1 MQDRIRE
8 IACAISLHVAAINC
22 GIERKTMKNATALLR
37 DSMKVKPASKR
48 GARQK
53 TSTPKDVVR
62 LNFNENNYGPAP
74 EVKELLIDS
83 IGRVNEYQDFFA
95 IDLKR
100 KIAGFYGLDRTAEA
114 TAEINEFGEHSKPED
129 YVIIGAGSSAVIDM
143 LGEIFIN
150 PGDEIVYCTP
160 SYESFPDM
168 ANDYGGKRVE
178 IPLTADYHFD
188 LDRMYEAI
196 TEKTKLV
203 VVVNPNNP
211 TGTCITGAKIEEFVR
226 KVHEKAAGL
235 HAHDDGDVVVIVDE
249 AYYEYVDDP
258 EHYSMIEM
266 IRKGYDRPLIVQ
278 RTFSKAYGLAGLRI
292 GYAITQPV
300 LADAIMKACQAWN
313 YSGPGLLAC
322 EAALDY
328 QDYIRKVKALNIE
341 NRNYVAGELEKLG
354 FEVVPP
360 TANFIFFGAPKN
372 ATALQQEKMDPMRIK
387 KELAERKLMI
397 GAPNGHNRVSI
408 GTAEECKLFIAAMR
422 EIMR

>member
-1 MQDRIRE
+1 
-8 IACAISLHVAAINC
+8 
-22 GIERKTMKNATALLR
+22 MKNVTALLR

-53 TSTPKDVVR
+53 TSTPKGVTR

-74 EVKELLIDS
+74 EVTKLLIDS

-95 IDLKR
+95 IDLKQ
-100 KIAGFYGLDRTAEA
+100 KIADFYGLDKTAEA
-114 TAEINEFGEHSKPED
+114 ASETNEFGENSKPED

-150 PGDEIVYCTP
+150 PGDEVVYCMP

-168 ANDYGGKRVE
+168 VNDYGGKRVE

-188 LDRMYEAI
+188 LDGMYEAV

-211 TGTCITGAKIEEFVR
+211 TGTYINGAKIEKFIR
-226 KVHEKAAGL
+226 KVHEKAARL
-235 HAHDDGDVVVIVDE
+235 HPDDDQDVVVIVDE

-258 EHYSMIEM
+258 THYSMIEM
-266 IRKGYDRPLIVQ
+266 VQKGYDRPLIVQ

-292 GYAITQPV
+292 GYAITQPA
-300 LADAIMKACQAWN
+300 LADTIMKACQAWN

-328 QDYIRKVKALNIE
+328 QDYIKKVKALNIE
-341 NRNYVAGELEKLG
+341 NRNYVADELKQLG

-360 TANFIFFGAPKN
+360 AANFIFFGIPED
-372 ATALQQEKMDPMRIK
+372 ATAEEREKMDPVRVK
-387 KELAERKLMI
+387 NELAERKILI

-408 GTAEECKLFIAAMR
+408 GTAEECKMFIAAMK
-422 EIMR
+422 EIVR

>member
-1 MQDRIRE
+1 
-8 IACAISLHVAAINC
+8 
-22 GIERKTMKNATALLR
+22 MKNVTALLR

-53 TSTPKDVVR
+53 TSTPKGVTR

-74 EVKELLIDS
+74 EVTKLLIDS
-83 IGRVNEYQDFFA
+83 IGRVNEYQDFFS
-95 IDLKR
+95 IDLKQ
-100 KIAGFYGLDRTAEA
+100 KIADFYGLDKTAEA
-114 TAEINEFGEHSKPED
+114 ASETNEFGENSKPED

-150 PGDEIVYCTP
+150 PGDEVVYCMP

-168 ANDYGGKRVE
+168 VNDYGGKRVE

-188 LDRMYEAI
+188 LDGMYEAV

-211 TGTCITGAKIEEFVR
+211 TGTYINGAKIEKFIR
-226 KVHEKAAGL
+226 KVHEKAARL
-235 HAHDDGDVVVIVDE
+235 HPDDDQDVVVIVDE

-258 EHYSMIEM
+258 THYSMIEM
-266 IRKGYDRPLIVQ
+266 VQKGYDRPLIVQ

-292 GYAITQPV
+292 GYAITQPA

-328 QDYIRKVKALNIE
+328 QDYIKKVKALNIE
-341 NRNYVAGELEKLG
+341 NRNYVADELKQLG

-360 TANFIFFGAPKN
+360 AANFIFFGIPED
-372 ATALQQEKMDPMRIK
+372 ATAEEREKMDPVRVK
-387 KELAERKLMI
+387 NELAERKIMI

-408 GTAEECKLFIAAMR
+408 GTAEECKMFIAAMK
-422 EIMR
+422 EIVR

>member
-1 MQDRIRE
+1 
-8 IACAISLHVAAINC
+8 
-22 GIERKTMKNATALLR
+22 
-37 DSMKVKPASKR
+37 MKVKPASKR

-53 TSTPKDVVR
+53 TSTPKGVTR
-62 LNFNENNYGPAP
+62 LNYNENNYGPAP
-74 EVKELLIDS
+74 EVTKLLIDS

-95 IDLKR
+95 IDLKQ
-100 KIAGFYGLDRTAEA
+100 KIADFYGLDKTAKAASE
-114 TAEINEFGEHSKPED
+114 TNEFGEDSKPED

-150 PGDEIVYCTP
+150 PGDEVVYCMP

-168 ANDYGGKRVE
+168 VNDYGGKRVE

-188 LDRMYEAI
+188 LDGMYEAV

-211 TGTCITGAKIEEFVR
+211 TGTYINGAKIEEFIR
-226 KVHEKAAGL
+226 KVHEKAARR
-235 HAHDDGDVVVIVDE
+235 HPDDDQDVVVVVDE

-258 EHYSMIEM
+258 THYSMIEM
-266 IRKGYDRPLIVQ
+266 VQKGYDRPLIVQ

-292 GYAITQPV
+292 GYAITQPA

-322 EAALDY
+322 ETALDY
-328 QDYIRKVKALNIE
+328 QDYIKKVKALNIE
-341 NRNYVAGELEKLG
+341 NRNYVAEELKQLG

-360 TANFIFFGAPKN
+360 AANFIFFGIPED
-372 ATALQQEKMDPMRIK
+372 ATAEQREKMDPVRVK
-387 KELAERKLMI
+387 NELAERKIMI

-408 GTAEECKLFIAAMR
+408 GTAEECKVFIAAMKEVVR
-422 EIMR
+422 

>member
-1 MQDRIRE
+1 
-8 IACAISLHVAAINC
+8 
-22 GIERKTMKNATALLR
+22 MKNVTALLR

-53 TSTPKDVVR
+53 TSTPKGVTR

-74 EVKELLIDS
+74 EVTKLLIDS

-95 IDLKR
+95 IDLKQ
-100 KIAGFYGLDRTAEA
+100 KIADFYGLDKTAEA
-114 TAEINEFGEHSKPED
+114 ASETNEFGENSKPED

-150 PGDEIVYCTP
+150 PGDEVVYCMP

-168 ANDYGGKRVE
+168 VNDYGGKRVE

-188 LDRMYEAI
+188 LDGMYEAV

-211 TGTCITGAKIEEFVR
+211 TGTYINGAKIEKFIR
-226 KVHEKAAGL
+226 KVHEKAARL
-235 HAHDDGDVVVIVDE
+235 HPDDDQDVVVIVDE
-249 AYYEYVDDP
+249 AYYAYVDDP
-258 EHYSMIEM
+258 THYSMIEM
-266 IRKGYDRPLIVQ
+266 VQKGYDRPLIVQ

-292 GYAITQPV
+292 GYAITQPA

-328 QDYIRKVKALNIE
+328 QDYIKKVKALNIE
-341 NRNYVAGELEKLG
+341 NRNYVADELKQLG

-360 TANFIFFGAPKN
+360 AANFIFFGIPED
-372 ATALQQEKMDPMRIK
+372 ATAEEREKMDPVRVK
-387 KELAERKLMI
+387 NELAERKILI

-408 GTAEECKLFIAAMR
+408 GTAEECKMFIAAMK
-422 EIMR
+422 EIVR

>member
-1 MQDRIRE
+1 
-8 IACAISLHVAAINC
+8 
-22 GIERKTMKNATALLR
+22 MKNVTALLR

-53 TSTPKDVVR
+53 TSTPKGVTR

-74 EVKELLIDS
+74 EVTKLLIDS

-95 IDLKR
+95 IDLKQ
-100 KIAGFYGLDRTAEA
+100 KIADFYGLDKTAKAASE
-114 TAEINEFGEHSKPED
+114 TNEFGEDSKPED

-150 PGDEIVYCTP
+150 PGGEVVYCMP

-168 ANDYGGKRVE
+168 VNDYGGKRVE

-188 LDRMYEAI
+188 LDGMYEAV

-211 TGTCITGAKIEEFVR
+211 TGTYINGAKIEKFIR
-226 KVHEKAAGL
+226 KVHEKAARL
-235 HAHDDGDVVVIVDE
+235 HPDDDQDVVVIVDE

-258 EHYSMIEM
+258 THYSMIEM
-266 IRKGYDRPLIVQ
+266 VQKGYDRPLIVQ

-292 GYAITQPV
+292 GYAITQPA

-328 QDYIRKVKALNIE
+328 QDYIKKVKALNIE
-341 NRNYVAGELEKLG
+341 NRNYVADELKQLG

-360 TANFIFFGAPKN
+360 AANFIFFGIPED
-372 ATALQQEKMDPMRIK
+372 ATAEEREKMDPVRVK
-387 KELAERKLMI
+387 NELAERKILI

-408 GTAEECKLFIAAMR
+408 GTAEECKMFIAAMK
-422 EIMR
+422 EIVR

>member
-1 MQDRIRE
+1 
-8 IACAISLHVAAINC
+8 
-22 GIERKTMKNATALLR
+22 MKNVTALLR

-53 TSTPKDVVR
+53 TSTPKGVTR
-62 LNFNENNYGPAP
+62 LNYNENNYGPAP
-74 EVKELLIDS
+74 EVTKLLIDS

-95 IDLKR
+95 IDLKQ
-100 KIAGFYGLDRTAEA
+100 KIADFYGLDKTAKAASE
-114 TAEINEFGEHSKPED
+114 TNEFGEDSKPED

-150 PGDEIVYCTP
+150 PGDEVVYCMP

-168 ANDYGGKRVE
+168 VNDYGGKRVE

-188 LDRMYEAI
+188 LDGMYEAV

-211 TGTCITGAKIEEFVR
+211 TGTYINGAKIEEFIR
-226 KVHEKAAGL
+226 KVHEKAARL
-235 HAHDDGDVVVIVDE
+235 HPDGDQDVVVIVDE

-258 EHYSMIEM
+258 THYSMIEM
-266 IRKGYDRPLIVQ
+266 VQKGYDRPLIVQ

-292 GYAITQPV
+292 GYAITQPA

-328 QDYIRKVKALNIE
+328 QDYIKKVKALNIE
-341 NRNYVAGELEKLG
+341 NRNYVAEELNQLG

-360 TANFIFFGAPKN
+360 AANFIFFGIPED
-372 ATALQQEKMDPMRIK
+372 ATAEQREKMDPVRVK
-387 KELAERKLMI
+387 NELAERKIMI

-408 GTAEECKLFIAAMR
+408 GTAEECKMFIAAMK
-422 EIMR
+422 EIVR

>member
-1 MQDRIRE
+1 
-8 IACAISLHVAAINC
+8 
-22 GIERKTMKNATALLR
+22 MKNVTALLR

-53 TSTPKDVVR
+53 TSTPKGVTR
-62 LNFNENNYGPAP
+62 LNYNENNYGPAP
-74 EVKELLIDS
+74 EVTKLLIDS

-95 IDLKR
+95 IDLKQ
-100 KIAGFYGLDRTAEA
+100 KIADFYGLDKTAKAASE
-114 TAEINEFGEHSKPED
+114 TNEFGENSKPED

-150 PGDEIVYCTP
+150 PGDEVVYCMP

-168 ANDYGGKRVE
+168 VNDYGGKRVE

-188 LDRMYEAI
+188 LDGMYEAV

-211 TGTCITGAKIEEFVR
+211 TGTYINGAKIEKFIR
-226 KVHEKAAGL
+226 KVHEKAARL
-235 HAHDDGDVVVIVDE
+235 HPDDDQDVVVIVDE

-258 EHYSMIEM
+258 THYSMIEM
-266 IRKGYDRPLIVQ
+266 VQKGYDRPLIVQ

-292 GYAITQPV
+292 GYAITQPA

-328 QDYIRKVKALNIE
+328 QDYIKKVKALNIE
-341 NRNYVAGELEKLG
+341 NRNYVADELKQLG

-360 TANFIFFGAPKN
+360 AANFIFFGIPED
-372 ATALQQEKMDPMRIK
+372 ATAEEREKMDPVRVK
-387 KELAERKLMI
+387 NELAERKILI

-408 GTAEECKLFIAAMR
+408 GTAEECKMFIAAMKEVVR
-422 EIMR
+422 

>member
-1 MQDRIRE
+1 
-8 IACAISLHVAAINC
+8 
-22 GIERKTMKNATALLR
+22 MKNVTALLR
-37 DSMKVKPASKR
+37 DSMKAKPASKR

-53 TSTPKDVVR
+53 TSTPKGVTR

-74 EVKELLIDS
+74 EVTKLLIDS

-95 IDLKR
+95 IDLKQ
-100 KIAGFYGLDRTAEA
+100 KIADFYGLDKTAEA
-114 TAEINEFGEHSKPED
+114 ASETNEFGENSKPED

-150 PGDEIVYCTP
+150 PGDEVVYCMP

-168 ANDYGGKRVE
+168 VNDYGGKRVE

-188 LDRMYEAI
+188 LDGMYEAV

-211 TGTCITGAKIEEFVR
+211 TGTYINGAKIEKFIR
-226 KVHEKAAGL
+226 KVHEKAARL
-235 HAHDDGDVVVIVDE
+235 HPDDDQDVVVIVDE

-258 EHYSMIEM
+258 THYSMIEM
-266 IRKGYDRPLIVQ
+266 VQKGYDRPLIVQ

-292 GYAITQPV
+292 GYAITQPA

-328 QDYIRKVKALNIE
+328 QDYIKKVKALNIE
-341 NRNYVAGELEKLG
+341 NRNYVADELKQLG

-360 TANFIFFGAPKN
+360 AANFIFFGIPED
-372 ATALQQEKMDPMRIK
+372 ATAEEREKMDPVRVK
-387 KELAERKLMI
+387 NELAERKILI

-408 GTAEECKLFIAAMR
+408 GTAEDCKMFIAAMT
-422 EIMR
+422 EIVR

>member
-1 MQDRIRE
+1 
-8 IACAISLHVAAINC
+8 
-22 GIERKTMKNATALLR
+22 MKNVTALLR

-53 TSTPKDVVR
+53 TSTPKGVTR
-62 LNFNENNYGPAP
+62 LNYNENNYGPAP
-74 EVKELLIDS
+74 EVTKLLIDS

-95 IDLKR
+95 IDLKQ
-100 KIAGFYGLDRTAEA
+100 KIADFYGLDKTAKAASE
-114 TAEINEFGEHSKPED
+114 TNEFGEDSKPED

-150 PGDEIVYCTP
+150 PGDEVVYCMP

-168 ANDYGGKRVE
+168 VNDYGGKRVE

-188 LDRMYEAI
+188 LDGMYEAV

-211 TGTCITGAKIEEFVR
+211 TGTYINGAKIEEFIR
-226 KVHEKAAGL
+226 KVHEKAARL
-235 HAHDDGDVVVIVDE
+235 HPDDDQDVVVVVDE

-258 EHYSMIEM
+258 THYSMIEM
-266 IRKGYDRPLIVQ
+266 VQKGYDRPLIVQ

-292 GYAITQPV
+292 GYAITQPA

-322 EAALDY
+322 ETALDY
-328 QDYIRKVKALNIE
+328 QDYIKKVKALNIE
-341 NRNYVAGELEKLG
+341 NRNYVAEELKQLG

-360 TANFIFFGAPKN
+360 AANFIFFGIPEN
-372 ATALQQEKMDPMRIK
+372 ATAEEREKMDPVRVK
-387 KELAERKLMI
+387 NELAERKILI

-408 GTAEECKLFIAAMR
+408 GTAEECKMFIAAMK
-422 EIMR
+422 EIVR

>member
-1 MQDRIRE
+1 
-8 IACAISLHVAAINC
+8 
-22 GIERKTMKNATALLR
+22 MKNVTALLR

-53 TSTPKDVVR
+53 TSTPKGVTR

-74 EVKELLIDS
+74 EVTKLLIDS

-95 IDLKR
+95 IDLKQ
-100 KIAGFYGLDRTAEA
+100 KIADFYGLDKTAKAASE
-114 TAEINEFGEHSKPED
+114 TNEFGEDSKPED

-150 PGDEIVYCTP
+150 PGDEVVYCMP

-188 LDRMYEAI
+188 LDGMYEAV

-211 TGTCITGAKIEEFVR
+211 TGTYINGAKIEEFIR
-226 KVHEKAAGL
+226 KVHEKAARL
-235 HAHDDGDVVVIVDE
+235 HPDDDQDVVVVVDE

-258 EHYSMIEM
+258 THYSMIEM
-266 IRKGYDRPLIVQ
+266 VQKGYDRPLIVQ

-292 GYAITQPV
+292 GYAITQPA

-322 EAALDY
+322 ETALDY
-328 QDYIRKVKALNIE
+328 QDYIKKVKALNIE
-341 NRNYVAGELEKLG
+341 NRNYVADELKQLG

-360 TANFIFFGAPKN
+360 AANFIFFGIPED
-372 ATALQQEKMDPMRIK
+372 ATAEQREKMDPVRVK
-387 KELAERKLMI
+387 NELAERKIMI

-408 GTAEECKLFIAAMR
+408 GTAEECKVFIAAMK
-422 EIMR
+422 EIVR

>member
-1 MQDRIRE
+1 
-8 IACAISLHVAAINC
+8 
-22 GIERKTMKNATALLR
+22 MKNVTALLR

-53 TSTPKDVVR
+53 TSTPKGVTR
-62 LNFNENNYGPAP
+62 LNYNENNYGPAP
-74 EVKELLIDS
+74 EVTKLLIDS

-95 IDLKR
+95 IDLKQ
-100 KIAGFYGLDRTAEA
+100 KIADFYGLDKTAKAASE
-114 TAEINEFGEHSKPED
+114 TNEFGEDSKPED

-150 PGDEIVYCTP
+150 PGDEVVYCMP

-168 ANDYGGKRVE
+168 VNDYGGKRVE

-188 LDRMYEAI
+188 LDGMYEAV

-211 TGTCITGAKIEEFVR
+211 TGTYINGAKIEEFIR
-226 KVHEKAAGL
+226 KVHEKAARL
-235 HAHDDGDVVVIVDE
+235 HPDDDQDVVVVVDE

-258 EHYSMIEM
+258 THYSMIEM
-266 IRKGYDRPLIVQ
+266 VQKGYDRPLIVQ

-292 GYAITQPV
+292 GYAITQPA

-322 EAALDY
+322 ETALDY
-328 QDYIRKVKALNIE
+328 QDYIKKVKALNIE
-341 NRNYVAGELEKLG
+341 NRNYVAEELKQLG

-360 TANFIFFGAPKN
+360 AANFIFFGIPED
-372 ATALQQEKMDPMRIK
+372 ATAEQREKMDPVRVK
-387 KELAERKLMI
+387 NELAERKIMI

-408 GTAEECKLFIAAMR
+408 GTAEVCKVFIAAMKEVVR
-422 EIMR
+422 

>member
-1 MQDRIRE
+1 
-8 IACAISLHVAAINC
+8 
-22 GIERKTMKNATALLR
+22 MKNVTALLR

-53 TSTPKDVVR
+53 TSTPKGVTR

-74 EVKELLIDS
+74 EVTKLLIDS

-95 IDLKR
+95 IDLKQ
-100 KIAGFYGLDRTAEA
+100 KIADFYGLDKTAEA
-114 TAEINEFGEHSKPED
+114 ASETNEFGEVSKPED

-150 PGDEIVYCTP
+150 PGDEVVYCMP

-168 ANDYGGKRVE
+168 VNDYGGKRVE

-188 LDRMYEAI
+188 LDGMYEAV

-211 TGTCITGAKIEEFVR
+211 TGTYINGAKIEEFIR
-226 KVHEKAAGL
+226 KVHEKAVRL
-235 HAHDDGDVVVIVDE
+235 HPDDDQDVVVIVDE

-258 EHYSMIEM
+258 THYSMIEM
-266 IRKGYDRPLIVQ
+266 VQKGYDRPLIVQ

-292 GYAITQPV
+292 GYAITQPA

-328 QDYIRKVKALNIE
+328 QDYIKKVKALNIE
-341 NRNYVAGELEKLG
+341 NRNYVAEELKQLG

-360 TANFIFFGAPKN
+360 AANFIFFGIPED
-372 ATALQQEKMDPMRIK
+372 ATAEQREKMDPVRVK
-387 KELAERKLMI
+387 NELAERKIVI

-408 GTAEECKLFIAAMR
+408 GTAEECKVFIAAMK
-422 EIMR
+422 EIVR

>member
-1 MQDRIRE
+1 
-8 IACAISLHVAAINC
+8 
-22 GIERKTMKNATALLR
+22 MKNVTALLR

-53 TSTPKDVVR
+53 TSTPKGVTR

-74 EVKELLIDS
+74 EVTKLLIDS

-95 IDLKR
+95 IDLKQ
-100 KIAGFYGLDRTAEA
+100 KIADFYGLDKTAEA
-114 TAEINEFGEHSKPED
+114 ASETNEFGENSKPED

-150 PGDEIVYCTP
+150 PGDEVVYCMP

-168 ANDYGGKRVE
+168 VNDYGGKRVE

-188 LDRMYEAI
+188 LDGMYEAV

-211 TGTCITGAKIEEFVR
+211 TGTYINGAKIEEFIR
-226 KVHEKAAGL
+226 KVHEKAARL
-235 HAHDDGDVVVIVDE
+235 HPDDDQDVVVIVDE

-258 EHYSMIEM
+258 THYSMIEM
-266 IRKGYDRPLIVQ
+266 VQKGYDRPLIVQ

-292 GYAITQPV
+292 GYAITQPA

-322 EAALDY
+322 ETALDY
-328 QDYIRKVKALNIE
+328 QDYIKKVKALNIE
-341 NRNYVAGELEKLG
+341 NRNYVAEELKQLG

-360 TANFIFFGAPKN
+360 AANFIFFGIPEN
-372 ATALQQEKMDPMRIK
+372 ATAEEREKMDPVRVK
-387 KELAERKLMI
+387 NELAERKILI

-408 GTAEECKLFIAAMR
+408 GTAEECKMFIAAMK
-422 EIMR
+422 EIVR

>member
-1 MQDRIRE
+1 
-8 IACAISLHVAAINC
+8 
-22 GIERKTMKNATALLR
+22 MKNVTALLR

-53 TSTPKDVVR
+53 TSTPKGVTR

-74 EVKELLIDS
+74 EVTKLLIDS
-83 IGRVNEYQDFFA
+83 IGRINEYQDFFA
-95 IDLKR
+95 IDLKQ
-100 KIAGFYGLDRTAEA
+100 KIADFYGLDKTAEA
-114 TAEINEFGEHSKPED
+114 ASETNEFGENSKPED

-150 PGDEIVYCTP
+150 PGDEVVYCMP

-168 ANDYGGKRVE
+168 VNDYGGKRVE

-188 LDRMYEAI
+188 LDGMYEAV

-211 TGTCITGAKIEEFVR
+211 TGTYINGAKIEKFIR
-226 KVHEKAAGL
+226 KVHEKAARL
-235 HAHDDGDVVVIVDE
+235 HPDDDQDVVVIVDE

-258 EHYSMIEM
+258 THYSMIEM
-266 IRKGYDRPLIVQ
+266 VQKGYDRPLIVQ

-292 GYAITQPV
+292 GYAITQPA

-328 QDYIRKVKALNIE
+328 QDYIKKVKALNIE
-341 NRNYVAGELEKLG
+341 NRNYVADELKQLG

-360 TANFIFFGAPKN
+360 AANFIFFGIPEDT
-372 ATALQQEKMDPMRIK
+372 TAEQREKMDPVRVK
-387 KELAERKLMI
+387 NELAERKIMI

-408 GTAEECKLFIAAMR
+408 GTAEECKMFIAAMK
-422 EIMR
+422 EIVR

>member
-1 MQDRIRE
+1 
-8 IACAISLHVAAINC
+8 
-22 GIERKTMKNATALLR
+22 MKNVTALLR

-53 TSTPKDVVR
+53 TSTPKGVTR

-74 EVKELLIDS
+74 EVTKLLIDS

-95 IDLKR
+95 IDLKQ
-100 KIAGFYGLDRTAEA
+100 KIADFYGLDKTAEA
-114 TAEINEFGEHSKPED
+114 ASETNEFGEVSKPED

-150 PGDEIVYCTP
+150 PGDEVVYCMP

-168 ANDYGGKRVE
+168 VNDYGGKRVE

-188 LDRMYEAI
+188 LDGMYEAV

-211 TGTCITGAKIEEFVR
+211 TGTYINGAKIEEFIR
-226 KVHEKAAGL
+226 KVHEKAVRL
-235 HAHDDGDVVVIVDE
+235 HPDDDQDVVVIVDE

-258 EHYSMIEM
+258 THYSMIEM
-266 IRKGYDRPLIVQ
+266 VQKGYDRPLIVQ

-292 GYAITQPV
+292 GYAITQPA

-328 QDYIRKVKALNIE
+328 QDYIKKVKALNIE
-341 NRNYVAGELEKLG
+341 NRNYVADELKQLG

-360 TANFIFFGAPKN
+360 AANFIFFGIPED
-372 ATALQQEKMDPMRIK
+372 ATAEQREKMDPVRVK
-387 KELAERKLMI
+387 NELAERKIMI

-408 GTAEECKLFIAAMR
+408 GTAEECKLFIAAMK
-422 EIMR
+422 EIVR

>member
-1 MQDRIRE
+1 
-8 IACAISLHVAAINC
+8 
-22 GIERKTMKNATALLR
+22 MKNVTALLR

-53 TSTPKDVVR
+53 TSTPKGVTR
-62 LNFNENNYGPAP
+62 LNYNENNYGPAP
-74 EVKELLIDS
+74 EVTKLLIDS

-95 IDLKR
+95 IDLKQ
-100 KIAGFYGLDRTAEA
+100 KIADFYGLDKTAKAASE
-114 TAEINEFGEHSKPED
+114 TNEFGEDSKPED

-150 PGDEIVYCTP
+150 PGDEVVYCMP

-168 ANDYGGKRVE
+168 VNDYGSKRAE

-188 LDRMYEAI
+188 LDGMYEAV

-211 TGTCITGAKIEEFVR
+211 TGTYINGAKIEEFIR
-226 KVHEKAAGL
+226 KVHEKAARL
-235 HAHDDGDVVVIVDE
+235 HPDDDQDVVVVVDE

-258 EHYSMIEM
+258 THYSMIEM
-266 IRKGYDRPLIVQ
+266 VQKGYDRPLIVQ

-292 GYAITQPV
+292 GYAITQPA

-322 EAALDY
+322 ETALDY
-328 QDYIRKVKALNIE
+328 QDYIKKVKALNIE
-341 NRNYVAGELEKLG
+341 NRNYVAEELKQLG

-360 TANFIFFGAPKN
+360 AANFIFFGIPED
-372 ATALQQEKMDPMRIK
+372 ATAEQREKMDPVRVK
-387 KELAERKLMI
+387 YELAERKIMI

-408 GTAEECKLFIAAMR
+408 GTAEECKLLSLR
-422 EIMR
+422 

>member
-1 MQDRIRE
+1 
-8 IACAISLHVAAINC
+8 
-22 GIERKTMKNATALLR
+22 MKNVTALLR

-53 TSTPKDVVR
+53 TSTPKGVMR

-74 EVKELLIDS
+74 EVTKLLIDS

-95 IDLKR
+95 IDLKQ
-100 KIAGFYGLDRTAEA
+100 KIADFYGLDKTAEA
-114 TAEINEFGEHSKPED
+114 ASETNEFGENSKPED

-150 PGDEIVYCTP
+150 PGDEVVYCMP

-168 ANDYGGKRVE
+168 VNDYGGKRVE

-188 LDRMYEAI
+188 LDGMYEAV

-211 TGTCITGAKIEEFVR
+211 TGTYINGAKIEKFIR
-226 KVHEKAAGL
+226 KVHEKAARL
-235 HAHDDGDVVVIVDE
+235 HPDDDQDVVVIVDE

-258 EHYSMIEM
+258 THYSMIEM
-266 IRKGYDRPLIVQ
+266 VQKGYDRPLIVQ

-292 GYAITQPV
+292 GYAITQPA

-328 QDYIRKVKALNIE
+328 QDYIKKVKALNIE
-341 NRNYVAGELEKLG
+341 NRNYVADELKQLG

-360 TANFIFFGAPKN
+360 AANFIFFGIPED
-372 ATALQQEKMDPMRIK
+372 ATAEEREKMDPVRVK
-387 KELAERKLMI
+387 NELAERKILI

-408 GTAEECKLFIAAMR
+408 GTAEECKMFIAAMK
-422 EIMR
+422 EIVR

>member
-1 MQDRIRE
+1 
-8 IACAISLHVAAINC
+8 
-22 GIERKTMKNATALLR
+22 MKNVTALLR

-53 TSTPKDVVR
+53 TSTPKGVTR

-74 EVKELLIDS
+74 EVTKLLIDS

-95 IDLKR
+95 IDLKQ
-100 KIAGFYGLDRTAEA
+100 KIADFYGLDKTAEA
-114 TAEINEFGEHSKPED
+114 ASETNEFGENSKQED

-150 PGDEIVYCTP
+150 PGDEVVYCMP

-168 ANDYGGKRVE
+168 VNDYGGKRVE

-188 LDRMYEAI
+188 LDGMYEAV

-211 TGTCITGAKIEEFVR
+211 TGTYINGAKIEKFIR
-226 KVHEKAAGL
+226 KVHEKAARL
-235 HAHDDGDVVVIVDE
+235 HPDDDQDVVVIVDE

-258 EHYSMIEM
+258 THYSMIEM
-266 IRKGYDRPLIVQ
+266 VQKGYDRPLIVQ

-292 GYAITQPV
+292 GYAITQPA

-328 QDYIRKVKALNIE
+328 QDYIKKVKALNIE
-341 NRNYVAGELEKLG
+341 NRNYVADELKQLG

-360 TANFIFFGAPKN
+360 AANFIFFGIPED
-372 ATALQQEKMDPMRIK
+372 ATAEEREKMDPVRVK
-387 KELAERKLMI
+387 NELAERKILI

-408 GTAEECKLFIAAMR
+408 GTAEECKMFIAAMK
-422 EIMR
+422 EIVR

>member
-1 MQDRIRE
+1 
-8 IACAISLHVAAINC
+8 
-22 GIERKTMKNATALLR
+22 MKNVTALLR
-37 DSMKVKPASKR
+37 DSMKAKPASKR

-53 TSTPKDVVR
+53 TSTPKGVTR

-74 EVKELLIDS
+74 EVTKLLIDS

-95 IDLKR
+95 IDLKQ
-100 KIAGFYGLDRTAEA
+100 KIADFYGLDKTAEA
-114 TAEINEFGEHSKPED
+114 ASETNEFGENSKPED

-150 PGDEIVYCTP
+150 PGDEVVYCMP

-168 ANDYGGKRVE
+168 VNDYGGKRVE

-188 LDRMYEAI
+188 LDGMYEAV

-211 TGTCITGAKIEEFVR
+211 TGTYINGAKIEKFIR
-226 KVHEKAAGL
+226 KVHEKAARL
-235 HAHDDGDVVVIVDE
+235 HPDDDQDVVVIVDE

-258 EHYSMIEM
+258 THYSMSEM
-266 IRKGYDRPLIVQ
+266 VQKGYDRPLIVQ

-292 GYAITQPV
+292 GYAITQPA

-328 QDYIRKVKALNIE
+328 QDYIKKVKALNIE
-341 NRNYVAGELEKLG
+341 NRNYVADELKQLG

-360 TANFIFFGAPKN
+360 AANFIFFGIPED
-372 ATALQQEKMDPMRIK
+372 ATAEEREKMDPVRVK
-387 KELAERKLMI
+387 NELAERKILI

-408 GTAEECKLFIAAMR
+408 GTAEECKMFIAAMK
-422 EIMR
+422 EIVR

>member
-1 MQDRIRE
+1 
-8 IACAISLHVAAINC
+8 
-22 GIERKTMKNATALLR
+22 MKNVTALLR

-53 TSTPKDVVR
+53 TSTPKGVTR
-62 LNFNENNYGPAP
+62 LNYNENNYGPAP
-74 EVKELLIDS
+74 EVTKLLIDS

-95 IDLKR
+95 IDLKQ
-100 KIAGFYGLDRTAEA
+100 KIADFYGLDKTAKAASE
-114 TAEINEFGEHSKPED
+114 TNEFGEDSKPED

-150 PGDEIVYCTP
+150 PGDEVVYCMP

-188 LDRMYEAI
+188 LDGMYEAV

-211 TGTCITGAKIEEFVR
+211 TGTYINGAKIEEFIR
-226 KVHEKAAGL
+226 KVHEKAARL
-235 HAHDDGDVVVIVDE
+235 HPDDDQDVVVVVDE

-258 EHYSMIEM
+258 THYSMIEM
-266 IRKGYDRPLIVQ
+266 VQKGYDRPLIVQ

-292 GYAITQPV
+292 GYAITQPA

-322 EAALDY
+322 ETALDY
-328 QDYIRKVKALNIE
+328 QDYIKKVKALNIE
-341 NRNYVAGELEKLG
+341 NRNYVAEELKQLG

-360 TANFIFFGAPKN
+360 AANFIFFGIPED
-372 ATALQQEKMDPMRIK
+372 ATAEQREKMDPVRVK
-387 KELAERKLMI
+387 NELAERKIMI

-408 GTAEECKLFIAAMR
+408 GTAEECKVFIAAMK
-422 EIMR
+422 EIVR

>member
-1 MQDRIRE
+1 
-8 IACAISLHVAAINC
+8 
-22 GIERKTMKNATALLR
+22 MKNVTALLR

-53 TSTPKDVVR
+53 TSTPKGVTR

-74 EVKELLIDS
+74 EVTKLLIDS

-95 IDLKR
+95 IDLKQ
-100 KIAGFYGLDRTAEA
+100 KIADFYGLDKTAEA
-114 TAEINEFGEHSKPED
+114 ASETNEFGENSKPED

-150 PGDEIVYCTP
+150 PGDEVVYCMP

-168 ANDYGGKRVE
+168 VNDYGGKRVE

-188 LDRMYEAI
+188 LDGMYEAV

-211 TGTCITGAKIEEFVR
+211 TGTYINGAKIEKFIW
-226 KVHEKAAGL
+226 KVHEKAARL
-235 HAHDDGDVVVIVDE
+235 HPDDDQDVVVIVDE

-258 EHYSMIEM
+258 THYSMIEM
-266 IRKGYDRPLIVQ
+266 VQKGYDRPLIVQ

-292 GYAITQPV
+292 GYAITQPA

-328 QDYIRKVKALNIE
+328 QDYIKKVKALNIE
-341 NRNYVAGELEKLG
+341 NRNYVADELKQLG

-360 TANFIFFGAPKN
+360 AANFIFFGIPED
-372 ATALQQEKMDPMRIK
+372 ATAEEREKMDPVRVK
-387 KELAERKLMI
+387 NELAERKILI

-408 GTAEECKLFIAAMR
+408 GTAEECKMFIAAMK
-422 EIMR
+422 EIVR

>member
-1 MQDRIRE
+1 
-8 IACAISLHVAAINC
+8 
-22 GIERKTMKNATALLR
+22 MKNVTALLR

-53 TSTPKDVVR
+53 TSTPKGVTR

-74 EVKELLIDS
+74 EVTKLLIDS

-95 IDLKR
+95 IDLKQ
-100 KIAGFYGLDRTAEA
+100 KIADFYGLDKTAKAASE
-114 TAEINEFGEHSKPED
+114 TNEFGEDSKPED

-150 PGDEIVYCTP
+150 PGDEVVYCMP

-168 ANDYGGKRVE
+168 VNDYGGKRVE

-188 LDRMYEAI
+188 LDGMYEAV

-211 TGTCITGAKIEEFVR
+211 TGTYINGAKIEKFIR
-226 KVHEKAAGL
+226 KVHEKVARL
-235 HAHDDGDVVVIVDE
+235 HPDDDQDVVVIVDE

-258 EHYSMIEM
+258 THYSMIEM
-266 IRKGYDRPLIVQ
+266 VQKGYDRPLIVQ

-292 GYAITQPV
+292 GYAITQPA

-328 QDYIRKVKALNIE
+328 QDYIKKVKALNIE
-341 NRNYVAGELEKLG
+341 NRNYVADELKQLG

-360 TANFIFFGAPKN
+360 AANFIFFGIPED
-372 ATALQQEKMDPMRIK
+372 ATAEEREKMDPVRVK
-387 KELAERKLMI
+387 NELAERKILI

-408 GTAEECKLFIAAMR
+408 GTAEECKMFIAAMKEIVR
-422 EIMR
+422 EIT